1 MIVKMLEKIFN
12 KHPVKSVTITVCMT
26 CLILAYLLFGSGLIN
41 LDKINQNH
49 MKVDAQYEE
58 YEASEVEK
66 DTDIKSEDGIEK
78 ITETENSEIENA
90 QAESVSNIE
99 KVTFYTI
106 TVIVIILEV
115 VILIFL
121 GYLFI
126 DLFRA

>member
-1 MIVKMLEKIFN
+1 MTVKTIERIFN

-26 CLILAYLLFGSGLIN
+26 CLILAYLTFGSGLIN
-41 LDKINQNH
+41 WDKINQNH
-49 MKVDAQYEE
+49 MQVVAQCEE